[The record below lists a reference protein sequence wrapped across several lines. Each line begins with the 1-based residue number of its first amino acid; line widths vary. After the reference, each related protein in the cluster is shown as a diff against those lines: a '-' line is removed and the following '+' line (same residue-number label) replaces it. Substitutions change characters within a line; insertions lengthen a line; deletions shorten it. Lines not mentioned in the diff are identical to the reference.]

1 MTTLPTSPAPLRPLD
16 TRADRTWPLLAYSA
30 VTAALLVFLRDVV
43 AEGPL
48 RLLQPVLFGAFLL
61 SLLFAFQWKA
71 AGWAKTLVYALGI
84 VFVLPYMGQ
93 HNTSYFDL
101 VIQMLIFADLALGL
115 NIVVGLAG
123 LLDLGYRRIVLTDKA
138 GLIEASRQPLEPL

>member
-1 MTTLPTSPAPLRPLD
+1 MTTLPTSPTPLRPRD
-16 TRADRTWPLLAYSA
+16 TRPDRTLPLLAYSA
-30 VTAALLVFLRDVV
+30 ATAALLIFLRDTV
-43 AEGPL
+43 ADGPL
-48 RLLQPVLFGAFLL
+48 RLLQPLLFGGFLL

-71 AGWAKTLVYALGI
+71 AGWAKTIVYALGV

-101 VIQMLIFADLALGL
+101 VIQMLIFAALALGL

-123 LLDLGYRRIVLTDKA
+123 LLDLGYIAFFAVGA
-138 GLIEASRQPLEPL
+138 